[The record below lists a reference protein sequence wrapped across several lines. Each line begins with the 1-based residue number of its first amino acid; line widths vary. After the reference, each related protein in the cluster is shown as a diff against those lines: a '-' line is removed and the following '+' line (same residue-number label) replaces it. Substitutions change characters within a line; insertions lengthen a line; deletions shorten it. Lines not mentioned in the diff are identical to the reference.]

1 MYIDELKNLI
11 KDIEIALRS
20 DDRWVSKEDFLL
32 RQKFKRITAERKM
45 PIESYFEKEDKSPKI
60 LNLPDEMFFEMKEN
74 NRFVKKSNEI
84 NEPVE
89 TEPKLT
95 IVPLSKP
102 DSSITSAKPDSS
114 ITSAKPDSSIT
125 SAKTSTVD
133 IKQTEGEPKEVSKI
147 EPKIVEI
154 KESSLRKGPKIRNNQ
169 PEIRNN
175 QREIR
180 NNQPEIRNNQVE
192 SESIKLESSAP
203 STEIIKESISRQQ
216 GPLEVSTQ
224 PKEFDI
230 SDQIEK
236 TKNQNTRLKGLSK
249 VLGNQIG
256 FNPNNMQVDVSSK
269 KFNSNQDSMSQILRR
284 SRDLSEINERTQKA
298 LLRLDEILKS

>member
-114 ITSAKPDSSIT
+114 ITSAK
-125 SAKTSTVD
+125 TSTVD
-133 IKQTEGEPKEVSKI
+133 IKQTEGEPREVSKI

>member
-114 ITSAKPDSSIT
+114 ITSAK
-125 SAKTSTVD
+125 TSTVD
-133 IKQTEGEPKEVSKI
+133 IKKTEGEPKEVSKI

-169 PEIRNN
+169 P
-175 QREIR
+175 EIR

-249 VLGNQIG
+249 VLGDQIG